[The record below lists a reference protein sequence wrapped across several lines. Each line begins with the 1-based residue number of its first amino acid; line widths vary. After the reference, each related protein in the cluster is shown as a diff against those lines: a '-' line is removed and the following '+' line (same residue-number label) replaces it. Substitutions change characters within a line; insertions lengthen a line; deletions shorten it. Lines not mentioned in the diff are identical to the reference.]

1 MQTCKRQTTF
11 EKGSKTGP
19 QNYFFISL
27 QIIEMIGHDQN
38 IFKQKENS
46 PQISIWFSKKPSTN
60 ICLGHITDKIII
72 GFKKGF
78 FTEIILIEL

>member
-1 MQTCKRQTTF
+1 
-11 EKGSKTGP
+11 
-19 QNYFFISL
+19 
-27 QIIEMIGHDQN
+27 MIGHDQN

>member
-1 MQTCKRQTTF
+1 MQTCKCQTTF

-19 QNYFFISL
+19 QNYFPISL
-27 QIIEMIGHDQN
+27 QIIERIAHDQN

-46 PQISIWFSKKPSTN
+46 PQISVWFSKKLSTN
-60 ICLGHITDKIII
+60 TCLGHITDKIIR

-78 FTEIILIEL
+78 FTGMVLIEL

>member
-19 QNYFFISL
+19 PSYFLILL
-27 QIIEMIGHDQN
+27 QIIERIAHDPN

-60 ICLGHITDKIII
+60 TCLGHITDKIII
-72 GFKKGF
+72 GFKKDF
-78 FTEIILIEL
+78 LLE